1 MSVTLRLLVSPFG
14 VDILILTTVT
24 VQLNTVPLNDVRKR
38 GLRERDE
45 VWTEYLTESERRD
58 SEMLEACDK
67 NMDFLLI
74 FVGH

>member
-1 MSVTLRLLVSPFG
+1 MLVMRRLLVSPPG
-14 VDILILTTVT
+14 MDILMLTTVI
-24 VQLNTVPLNDVRKR
+24 VQLNSLPLNDARKR

-74 FVGH
+74 FVGC